1 MEAEASNSPAKEE
14 EANTEINDEE
24 VYLFDLHV
32 PGVLTVDEVKAL
44 DLDHWL
50 LLVRGTFVHMI
61 VSSSFLS
68 IFFSRECWCS

>member
-24 VYLFDLHV
+24 VSLFDLHV

-61 VSSSFLS
+61 VSSSSLSFLS
-68 IFFSRECWCS
+68 KGVLA